1 MLKATIEVIEGRKVV
16 AVDDPI
22 YDIEDPCEL
31 CCFGTLLTC
40 GHIPCNPGN
49 RADNRNVFYVELLE
63 EGAA

>member
-16 AVDDPI
+16 AVDKQTH
-22 YDIEDPCEL
+22 DIKNACKL
-31 CCFGTLLTC
+31 CYFDQLPACWNAAC
-40 GHIPCNPGN
+40 IPRD